1 MTKQHIEQI
10 FKDSLGYVPV
20 DIKFTDN
27 SREVA
32 LGMIHGKAR
41 RRGNS
46 FMVQSA
52 QQAVDCLHTT
62 AEEMEAVLADR
73 RFAA

>member
-10 FKDSLGYVPV
+10 FKDSIGYVPV

-32 LGMIHGKAR
+32 LGMIRGKAR
-41 RRGNS
+41 MLYVGRKAH
-46 FMVQSA
+46 FDDVCDA
-52 QQAVDCLHTT
+52 L
-62 AEEMEAVLADR
+62 EAGYDSLRV
-73 RFAA
+73 AA